1 MYAEDDLLPLSGLQH
16 LHFCER
22 QWGLIHIEQQ
32 WEENRLTAEGRV
44 LHERV
49 HDGGSEGRPGVVI
62 ARGLYLQSLRLGLTG
77 QADVVE
83 FHEVGGGA
91 EGAVGLRNRE
101 GWWRPFPVEYKR
113 GKPKADSCDEVQL
126 CAQAMCLEEMLG
138 VAIGGGA
145 LFYGTNRRRT
155 EVRLDGA
162 LRGRTEEL
170 ARQAGEMLIDT
181 LAQYAPNIRSVIR
194 DWVCFTPADIEQR
207 VGMTD
212 GNIRHIDMIA
222 GQLLNQR
229 PLPVW
234 SDYRTPIENLYLCG
248 ADTHPGGEVTGAPG
262 HNAAHAVLK
271 ALAAI

>member
-170 ARQAGEMLIDT
+170 ARRMHLLYSARTTPPGVYAKKCDRCSLYERCLPRAIMKRTSVQRY
-181 LAQYAPNIRSVIR
+181 LARAFR
-194 DWVCFTPADIEQR
+194 DEDVET
-207 VGMTD
+207 
-212 GNIRHIDMIA
+212 
-222 GQLLNQR
+222 
-229 PLPVW
+229 
-234 SDYRTPIENLYLCG
+234 
-248 ADTHPGGEVTGAPG
+248 
-262 HNAAHAVLK
+262 
-271 ALAAI
+271 